1 MENRRY
7 CQKLWRIWDLLFHG
21 CWQKEKKKWDSWI
34 REKAFIT
41 HSKSSSQSF
50 TFVWINSSIFPKSH
64 GGNAKDPWWMLD
76 YRGGTWSLGEII
88 TFIENKSKPTHS
100 RLLPANTTQRDGPGS
115 QGFAFLEYPERMCRV
130 TQAHGKLPLSTW
142 AAKPLKIWISWAC
155 QGLWLPKKAGNEEDI
170 SMT

>member
-7 CQKLWRIWDLLFHG
+7 CQKLWRIWDLLLHG
-21 CWQKEKKKWDSWI
+21 CWQKKKKWDSWI

-50 TFVWINSSIFPKSH
+50 TFVSTPPFSPSPMGAMPRTHDGCLI
-64 GGNAKDPWWMLD
+64 
-76 YRGGTWSLGEII
+76 RGGTWSLGEII
-88 TFIENKSKPTHS
+88 TFIVNKSKPTHS
-100 RLLPANTTQRDGPGS
+100 RLLPANTAQRDGPGS

-155 QGLWLPKKAGNEEDI
+155 QGLWLPKKADDEEDI